1 MPRVVS
7 VLSTCLAAIWIAG
20 APAAQAQSFS
30 RLHWLLDLLF
40 GRSAEDPA
48 VALERRGGSRLLFA
62 LDTDSLRKSM
72 LTELQDNARRLLR
85 EARIGFMDL
94 AVRGESVEVRIREGN
109 DLQQALIKLDETP
122 FDSSHDNTI
131 VVQDVGERL
140 VRLTL
145 TEHAVDVRSR
155 AALQRS
161 IEIVERRLAER
172 NIDASGVRQDGD
184 DRILVLLPGIKDPA
198 PMARLLSSRAK
209 LTFRMVDESVSPE
222 QALKGQLPP
231 TDEIIYGTEK
241 EGKRPYVIEKRVLV
255 DGEDIVDVHPAYDQ
269 QRTDQPIVTFK
280 FNARGTT
287 RFANAT
293 TENVGRPFAIVFDNE
308 VISAPVIQTPIL
320 GGSGQ
325 ISSTFTV
332 EEAMNL
338 AIQLQSGSLPVQL
351 NLIEQRIVEA
361 KSPTGQ

>member
-1 MPRVVS
+1 
-7 VLSTCLAAIWIAG
+7 
-20 APAAQAQSFS
+20 
-30 RLHWLLDLLF
+30 
-40 GRSAEDPA
+40 
-48 VALERRGGSRLLFA
+48 
-62 LDTDSLRKSM
+62 
-72 LTELQDNARRLLR
+72 
-85 EARIGFMDL
+85 
-94 AVRGESVEVRIREGN
+94 VRIREGN
-109 DLQQALIKLDETP
+109 VLQQALIKLDETP
-122 FDSSHDNTI
+122 HGSSHNNTI

-145 TEHAVDVRSR
+145 TEHAVDVRSS
-155 AALQRS
+155 AALERS
-161 IEIVERRLAER
+161 IEIIERRLAER
-172 NIDASGVRQDGD
+172 HIDAGGVQQDGD